1 MKGKEKV
8 FRITGSGYKILND
21 CFIDDYVV
29 MSKYLSK
36 FSFLD
41 TYDGF
46 KSGSIVQL
54 PNGDL
59 FLVQTIS
66 YSIVSTY
73 HYLSHV

>member
-1 MKGKEKV
+1 MKVKERV
-8 FRITGSGYKILND
+8 FRITGTGYKILND
-21 CFIDDYVV
+21 CFIDDHIVI
-29 MSKYLSK
+29 SKHLSK

-46 KSGSIVQL
+46 KPGSIVQL